1 MPRPRSLTPTQIT
14 MATLVVI
21 DRDGLPALTM
31 RAVAR
36 ELGMATMS
44 LYRYVRD
51 KDELEAL
58 VVDQVLA
65 TVELTVPPGDWRE
78 RLSTLLNHVR
88 DAVLTHPAIVPLLLR
103 HRHSAPASLRMMEAM
118 LGVLTDAGF
127 AGTERV
133 LAQRALVAYL
143 SGALQNAHFG
153 PLSGAGTSALAA
165 LSPEEFPLLAA
176 TAADAGAISDDE
188 EFGSGLATVLRGLGS
203 GAGTREVLDVNGI

>member
-65 TVELTVPPGDWRE
+65 TVDLAVPPGDWRE
-78 RLSTLLNHVR
+78 RLTTLLNRVR
-88 DAVLTHPAIVPLLLR
+88 DAVLTHPATVPLLLR
-103 HRHSAPASLRMMEAM
+103 HRHSAPASRRMIEAT
-118 LGVLTDAGF
+118 LTVLTDAGF
-127 AGTERV
+127 TGTERV
-133 LAQRALVAYL
+133 VAQRTLVAYL
-143 SGALQNAHFG
+143 LGALQNTHFG
-153 PLSGAGTSALAA
+153 PLSGAGTSAMAA
-165 LSPEEFPLLAA
+165 LSAEEFPLLAA
-176 TAADAGAISDDE
+176 TAADAGEVSADE
-188 EFGSGLATVLRGLGS
+188 EFSGGLAAVLRGIS
-203 GAGTREVLDVNGI
+203 GTGTREVLDVNGI